1 MLERIVRVILSRSY
15 VATLVGEVRAS
26 ELVAVNDTEDTSVD
40 IEVHTEAEIR
50 PVIVT
55 GAIGLGEL
63 SALEENALRDSR
75 VLHTRLND
83 VEGVILHVEVDDALS
98 DAVVLITVLYDGL
111 KEVRLEVQD
120 LEGTERGKSES
131 N

>member
-1 MLERIVRVILSRSY
+1 M
-15 VATLVGEVRAS
+15 
-26 ELVAVNDTEDTSVD
+26 
-40 IEVHTEAEIR
+40 
-50 PVIVT
+50 
-55 GAIGLGEL
+55 
-63 SALEENALRDSR
+63 
-75 VLHTRLND
+75 
-83 VEGVILHVEVDDALS
+83 EGVILHIEVDDALP